1 MKMDKMNILGEIL
14 KEEFM
19 DPLCLSPAKLASD
32 LNVPEDDI
40 RGIIDGKIRMNPK
53 MSIKLGKY
61 FGMSYDFFMN
71 IQIEEDARNKKED

>member
-1 MKMDKMNILGEIL
+1 MKMKIVGEIL

-19 DPLCLSPAKLASD
+19 DPLCLSTSKLASD
-32 LNVPEDDI
+32 LNIPESDLKD
-40 RGIIDGKIRMNPK
+40 IIDGKSRINPK

-61 FGMSYDFFMN
+61 FRLSYDFFMN